1 MKDTN
6 GKKDAPSATHL
17 PLSERD
23 TIPSGEQGSV
33 WSFQSARHID
43 SLMWPG
49 IYAAALH
56 RTKMRAR
63 ESDTL
68 PRQQQAHPS
77 GVAGDMGGFVEYDPV
92 PRISAEVQIIQETL
106 ESERR
111 ALREER
117 YHRVSESA
125 RADRLAK
132 EVDRLNDLLEQS
144 PTAQERQ
151 ELLEL
156 REKVRTL
163 DARVVS
169 LGNTISAMSATN
181 ANIADQQ
188 ARCESENYRLRQNL
202 VDTRATARQF
212 QDRLAQALEELKEAR
227 KDAGNG
233 APIPVQL
240 YRALAKI
247 LHPDTP
253 TPTPEARGDAFKLVT
268 DYQTRARGR

>member
-1 MKDTN
+1 MKDTDD
-6 GKKDAPSATHL
+6 KKDAPHSAHL
-17 PLSERD
+17 PPPDRD
-23 TIPSGEQGSV
+23 TTPSGVQCSV
-33 WSFQSARHID
+33 WSFPSSRRID
-43 SLMWPG
+43 PLMWPE
-49 IYAAALH
+49 IYANALH
-56 RTKMRAR
+56 GAKMCAR
-63 ESDTL
+63 KADT
-68 PRQQQAHPS
+68 PPQPKQARPS
-77 GVAGDMGGFVEYDPV
+77 GVGLNMEGSVEYDPV
-92 PRISAEVQIIQETL
+92 PPISPEVQILQEEL

-111 ALREER
+111 ASREER

-144 PTAQERQ
+144 QTAQERQ

-181 ANIADQQ
+181 ANIADQK

-227 KDAGNG
+227 KDSGNG
-233 APIPVQL
+233 APLPVQL